1 MALFIQEKKKIK
13 KVPGCTCNCDYP
25 EDRTEKIATECSPDR
40 NEHKTCDI
48 KVLGAGCKSCRAQY
62 ENAKQAVKD
71 MGLSAKLEYITD
83 MHKVIE
89 YGVMRMPALVINK
102 KVVAMGKV
110 LKSSDIIAL
119 LKKLGF

>member
-1 MALFIQEKKKIK
+1 MQ
-13 KVPGCTCNCDYP
+13 
-25 EDRTEKIATECSPDR
+25 
-40 NEHKTCDI
+40 
-48 KVLGAGCKSCRAQY
+48 
-62 ENAKQAVKD
+62 
-71 MGLSAKLEYITD
+71 
-83 MHKVIE
+83 KVIE